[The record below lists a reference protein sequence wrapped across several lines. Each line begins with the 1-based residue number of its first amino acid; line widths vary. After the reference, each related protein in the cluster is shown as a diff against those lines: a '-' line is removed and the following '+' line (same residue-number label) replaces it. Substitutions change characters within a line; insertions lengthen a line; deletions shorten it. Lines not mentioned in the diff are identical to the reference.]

1 MCILYYCLCCFY
13 AFMLK
18 VIIILP
24 VVLVCQFDR
33 AVPAEHQ
40 VLGVFR
46 DA

>member
-1 MCILYYCLCCFY
+1 MCILYCCLCCFY

-18 VIIILP
+18 VSIILP

-40 VLGVFR
+40 QLGVLC